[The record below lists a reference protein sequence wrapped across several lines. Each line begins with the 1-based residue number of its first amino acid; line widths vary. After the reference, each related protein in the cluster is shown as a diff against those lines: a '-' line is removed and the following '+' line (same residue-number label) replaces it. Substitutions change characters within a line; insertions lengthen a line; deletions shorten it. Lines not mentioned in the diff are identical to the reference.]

1 MDYRSQS
8 PNGTN
13 IQSCRYLSIMKK
25 KTSNPAA
32 VALGRLGGSKTTEAQ
47 KASRAKNAVK
57 ARKRKAELRAAK
69 LYPSVYVPLE
79 RDESLSDFVKHSDK
93 MLRSIDDQFSP
104 RRHTRAEVPIG
115 KGVAKAR
122 KDGAM

>member
-1 MDYRSQS
+1 
-8 PNGTN
+8 
-13 IQSCRYLSIMKK
+13 MKPK
-25 KTSNPAA
+25 SSNPAA

-57 ARKRKAELRAAK
+57 ARKRKAEIRAAK
-69 LYPSVYVPLE
+69 LYPSVYTHEGWVGHNQDYTVQANAE
-79 RDESLSDFVKHSDK
+79 AT
-93 MLRSIDDQFSP
+93 P
-104 RRHTRAEVPIG
+104 RKHTRTEVPFG